1 MIPLIKQKSP
11 VSRSAGLVEPTLD
24 GSQPI
29 AGRGAGEPG
38 TNTDQPHR
46 TAGWDCDE
54 SWELATPEA
63 LSEVFNIKLVDKQ

>member
-1 MIPLIKQKSP
+1 MTLIKQKSP

-46 TAGWDCDE
+46 TEGWDCDE
-54 SWELATPEA
+54 GWELATPEA

>member
-1 MIPLIKQKSP
+1 MTDTKQKSP
-11 VSRSAGLVEPTLD
+11 VSRNAGLVEPALD

-29 AGRGAGEPG
+29 AGRGAGGPG

-46 TAGWDCDE
+46 TDGWDCDE
-54 SWELATPEA
+54 GWELATPEA

>member
-1 MIPLIKQKSP
+1 MTLIKQKSP

-46 TAGWDCDE
+46 TEGWDCDDG
-54 SWELATPEA
+54 WELATPEA

>member
-1 MIPLIKQKSP
+1 VGRASP
-11 VSRSAGLVEPTLD
+11 AP
-24 GSQPI
+24 
-29 AGRGAGEPG
+29 GEPG